1 VTNDK
6 VMCDVLSLSCFIFGL
21 VGTPRNSQP
30 WKWCCG
36 VFVDPYRYVF
46 FLHGGFKVIN
56 TNHVPK
62 SDSKEEW
69 IVRRNLMLSE
79 FTLQLLIIVPVT

>member
-1 VTNDK
+1 VE
-6 VMCDVLSLSCFIFGL
+6 
-21 VGTPRNSQP
+21 
-30 WKWCCG
+30 
-36 VFVDPYRYVF
+36 PYRYVL

-79 FTLQLLIIVPVT
+79 FTWQMLMCSAIPCFPR